1 MGRVGASPHRPMLPP
16 DCRRIL
22 IVGAGGFGRE
32 VLQWARDAWPECS
45 DRLAGF
51 LSADRGALDAFD
63 AGLGVIETPEAYEP
77 QPGDGLLLGIGVPYT
92 RRQVAE
98 SLLARGARFLTLVH
112 PTAIVAAS
120 ATVGVGAIL
129 CPYAIAS
136 DSCHIG
142 RFVLMNYHT
151 SLGHDA
157 SAGAFAVLSPYATLG
172 GNAHVEDDVF
182 LGPGVTFTNDPTPR
196 AHVRKSGPELLGTRV
211 RHGATL
217 GARVTVVCGTEIGAH
232 AFVAAG
238 AVVTRDIAPHTL
250 VTGVPARPIG
260 WVCTCGRRLPADLS
274 CACGACH
281 RTVGDRLVVVDMQEV
296 TTS

>member
-1 MGRVGASPHRPMLPP
+1 MNG
-16 DCRRIL
+16 
-22 IVGAGGFGRE
+22 
-32 VLQWARDAWPECS
+32 
-45 DRLAGF
+45 
-51 LSADRGALDAFD
+51 
-63 AGLGVIETPEAYEP
+63 
-77 QPGDGLLLGIGVPYT
+77 
-92 RRQVAE
+92 
-98 SLLARGARFLTLVH
+98 VH
-112 PTAIVAAS
+112 PSGVHLHPDARCESPA
-120 ATVGVGAIL
+120 VGTGTRIW
-129 CPYAIAS
+129 
-136 DSCHIG
+136 
-142 RFVLMNYHT
+142 
-151 SLGHDA
+151 
-157 SAGAFAVLSPYATLG
+157 AFAHVLPGAVIGSDCNIGDHAYIEG
-172 GNAHVEDDVF
+172 GVVIGDRVTVKNACMLFDGVTVEDDVF

-274 CACGACH
+274 CACGARH